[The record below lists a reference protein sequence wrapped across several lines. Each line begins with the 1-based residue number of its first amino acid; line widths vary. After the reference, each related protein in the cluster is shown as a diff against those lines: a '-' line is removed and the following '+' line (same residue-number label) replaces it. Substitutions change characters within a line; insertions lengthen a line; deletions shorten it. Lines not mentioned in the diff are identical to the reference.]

1 MNPNIYWQAVVAKS
15 QIMSDIF
22 VYAVKTTGIYCRSS
36 CSAKTPKRENVEFFQ
51 TWHEAETQG
60 YRACKKCHPSGE
72 SIAVRQHRQMIEACE
87 LIQANNGELGLV
99 DLAAHFA
106 MSHYFFQRVFKQ
118 EIGITPKQYSNE
130 VKRQNMTQVLQNRD
144 KNIIDVA
151 YDSGFNSV
159 GRFYASVQANI
170 GMTPTSFRHGG
181 KQMQIYFALS
191 ECSLGYVLVASSHK
205 GICNISMGDDL
216 EQLLQDFQDIYPN
229 AELVANDTDFNAVV
243 AHVLEKIEMP
253 KTQLQLPLDIQGTAF
268 QQKVWQALMKIPVG
282 ETRNYTEIAELIGQP
297 TAARAVAQSCAN
309 NRLAVAIPCHR
320 VVRKNGDLSGYKW
333 GVERKRTLLEREQFS
348 QK

>member
-1 MNPNIYWQAVVAKS
+1 MNQDIYWQAVVAKS

-22 VYAVKTTGIYCRSS
+22 IYAVKTTGIYCRSS
-36 CSAKTPKRENVEFFQ
+36 CSARTPKRENVEFFQ
-51 TWHEAETQG
+51 TWQEAESQG
-60 YRACKKCHPSGE
+60 YRTCKKCHPNSE
-72 SIAVRQHRQMIEACE
+72 SIAVRQHRQMIEACQIIKE
-87 LIQANNGELGLV
+87 HNGELGLV
-99 DLAAHFA
+99 DLAAYFS
-106 MSHYFFQRVFKQ
+106 MSHYFFQRLFKQ

-130 VKRQNMTQVLQNRD
+130 IKRQNLTQELQSKD
-144 KNIIDVA
+144 KNIIDIA

-170 GMTPTSFRHGG
+170 GMTPTSFRRGG
-181 KQMQIYFALS
+181 EQMQIYFALS
-191 ECSLGYVLVASSHK
+191 ECSLGYVLIACSNK

-216 EQLLQDFQDIYPN
+216 EQLLQDFQDVYPN
-229 AELVANDTDFNAVV
+229 AELVANDSDFNTLVV
-243 AHVLEKIEMP
+243 QVLDKIEIP
-253 KTQLQLPLDIQGTAF
+253 KTELQLPLDIRGTAF

-333 GVERKRTLLEREQFS
+333 GVDRKRTLLEREQTS
-348 QK
+348 QS

>member
-1 MNPNIYWQAVVAKS
+1 MNPNIYWQAVVTKS

-22 VYAVKTTGIYCRSS
+22 VYTVKTTGIYCRSS
-36 CSAKTPKRENVEFFQ
+36 CSAKTPKRENVEFLQ
-51 TWHEAETQG
+51 TWQEAEAQG
-60 YRACKKCHPSGE
+60 YRACKKCHPNGE

-191 ECSLGYVLVASSHK
+191 ECSLGYVLVASSQK

-243 AHVLEKIEMP
+243 AHVLEKIEIP

-333 GVERKRTLLEREQFS
+333 GVERKRTLLERETI
-348 QK
+348 